1 MVIRN
6 CFSRVTRDLQQQAQ
20 QALSEL
26 GAVFTALGS
35 ETTTNLLAEL
45 ERANRLC
52 LYGVGREGLMM
63 KAFAMRLFHLGLDA
77 HVVGDMT
84 TPPVGEGDALIASAG
99 PGAFSTVL
107 GLLNV
112 AKTAGARTVVI
123 TAQPEGRAAQVADV
137 TIYLPAQ
144 TMANDTSPS
153 TSVLPMGSLFEAS
166 QLLFFDLVVLQLRER
181 LGQSPEAMRRR
192 HTNLE

>member
-1 MVIRN
+1 MTLGTD
-6 CFSRVTRDLQQQAQ
+6 TRAQ

-35 ETTTNLLAEL
+35 EATDNLVRELQNAE
-45 ERANRLC
+45 RVC

-63 KAFAMRLFHLGLDA
+63 RAFAMRLFHLGLDA

-84 TPPVGEGDALIASAG
+84 TPPVGAGDALVASAG

-107 GLLNV
+107 GLLGV
-112 AKTAGARTVVI
+112 AKEADARTVVV
-123 TAQPEGRAAQVADV
+123 TAQPEGRAAQAADV
-137 TIYLPAQ
+137 TVHLPAQ
-144 TMANDTSPS
+144 TMADDQESA
-153 TSVLPMGSLFEAS
+153 SVLPMGTLFEAA
-166 QLLFFDLVVLQLRER
+166 QLLFFEFAVLELRER
-181 LGQSPEAMRRR
+181 LGVSPDEMRRR

>member
-1 MVIRN
+1 M
-6 CFSRVTRDLQQQAQ
+6 DLEQQAH

-35 ETTTNLLAEL
+35 AAAETLLDEL

-84 TPPVGEGDALIASAG
+84 TPPVGAGDALIASAG
-99 PGAFSTVL
+99 PGEFSTVL
-107 GLLNV
+107 GLLGV
-112 AKTAGARTVVI
+112 AKETGARTVVV

-137 TIYLPAQ
+137 TVHLPAQ
-144 TMANDTSPS
+144 TMASDAAPS
-153 TSVLPMGSLFEAS
+153 TSVLPMGSLFEAT
-166 QLLFFDLVVLQLRER
+166 QLLFFDLVVSQLRER